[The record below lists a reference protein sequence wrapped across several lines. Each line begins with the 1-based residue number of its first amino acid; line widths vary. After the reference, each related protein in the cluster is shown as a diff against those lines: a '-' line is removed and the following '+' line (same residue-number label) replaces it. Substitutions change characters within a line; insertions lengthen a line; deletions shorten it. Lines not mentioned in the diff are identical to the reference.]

1 MLLPENVH
9 PANSLYFNGAHVLSA
24 LKKIG
29 ETDPMGLFIE
39 SRKLHEMQL
48 PLFTLTLDWLYLA
61 GMISCNRNG
70 NIELCS

>member
-9 PANSLYFNGAHVLSA
+9 PANSLYFNGAYVLAA

-29 ETDPMGLFIE
+29 EADLMGLFIE
-39 SRKLHEMQL
+39 SRKLHEMQF

-61 GMISCNRNG
+61 GMISSNTNG
-70 NIELCS
+70 NIEICS

>member
-9 PANSLYFNGAHVLSA
+9 PANSLYLNGAYVLMA

-39 SRKLHEMQL
+39 SRKLHEMQF
-48 PLFTLTLDWLYLA
+48 PLFNLTLDWLYLA
-61 GMISCNRNG
+61 DMISFNING